1 VCTALRN
8 LARRFAEMS
17 CDLGVARALQLAPR
31 KKESPMRTLV
41 LSQLT
46 VALAVASFVSLSPS
60 LARAEGPAPSGSA
73 PQPSASTSGAPVGAA
88 APSPASPP
96 QARGASLVASN
107 DSSTYEGPYTPPTV
121 VPYEGGRIPKDA
133 TIEERTRKGLLV
145 GGIVVAASAYTIS
158 LAYALSTC
166 SAQQACRAGSDWLY
180 VPIIGPFVT
189 SAKSPTTGGAALAAF
204 DGALQLGGVGM
215 VVASA
220 LFPQK
225 VVVTPGHA
233 SWKVEP
239 VHMGSGMGVGVTMTH
254 F

>member
-1 VCTALRN
+1 
-8 LARRFAEMS
+8 
-17 CDLGVARALQLAPR
+17 
-31 KKESPMRTLV
+31 MRTLV
-41 LSQLT
+41 LSHLT
-46 VALAVASFVSLSPS
+46 IALAVASFVSLSPS
-60 LARAEGPAPSGSA
+60 LARADEPAPSGSA
-73 PQPSASTSGAPVGAA
+73 PQPSAAAQPPSASTPGAPAGAA
-88 APSPASPP
+88 AASPASPP
-96 QARGASLVASN
+96 QARSASLVASN
-107 DSSTYEGPYTPPTV
+107 DSSTSEGPYTPPTV

-145 GGIVVAASAYTIS
+145 GGIVVAASAYSIS

-180 VPIIGPFVT
+180 VPILGPFVT

-204 DGALQLGGVGM
+204 DGALQLGGVAM

>member
-1 VCTALRN
+1 
-8 LARRFAEMS
+8 
-17 CDLGVARALQLAPR
+17 
-31 KKESPMRTLV
+31 MRTLV
-41 LSQLT
+41 LSHLT
-46 VALAVASFVSLSPS
+46 VALAVASLVSLSPS
-60 LARAEGPAPSGSA
+60 LARADEPAPAPAASA
-73 PQPSASTSGAPVGAA
+73 ATPAASAAAPLPSASTPGALVGAA
-88 APSPASPP
+88 ATTPSTSP
-96 QARGASLVASN
+96 QARGPSVVAGN
-107 DSSTYEGPYTPPTV
+107 DSSAYEGPYTPPTI

-133 TIEERTRKGLLV
+133 TLEERTRKGLLV
-145 GGIVVAASAYTIS
+145 GGIVVAASAYSVS

-180 VPIIGPFVT
+180 VPILGPFVT

-204 DGALQLGGVGM
+204 DGALQLGGVAM

-225 VVVTPGHA
+225 VVVTPGRA

-239 VHMGSGMGVGVTMTH
+239 VAVGAGMGVGVTMTH

>member
-1 VCTALRN
+1 
-8 LARRFAEMS
+8 
-17 CDLGVARALQLAPR
+17 
-31 KKESPMRTLV
+31 MRTLV

-73 PQPSASTSGAPVGAA
+73 PQPSGSAPQPSASAPQPSAA
-88 APSPASPP
+88 APSAPTEAAAPASPP